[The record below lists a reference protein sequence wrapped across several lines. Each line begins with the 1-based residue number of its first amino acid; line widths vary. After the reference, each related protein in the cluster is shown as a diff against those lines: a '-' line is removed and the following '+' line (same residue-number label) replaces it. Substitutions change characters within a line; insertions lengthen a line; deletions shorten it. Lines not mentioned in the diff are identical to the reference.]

1 MATSRQAQRRSSLI
15 IGLVAALLAVASL
28 PFGLA
33 AYQIHLAR
41 ESLVDQAQRTH
52 LIAAR
57 ASADRV
63 VALLSALQSTAE
75 SAAQNPQLYSE
86 PASDAARE
94 VLAGILIGQANVLAA
109 ATFYGDGTQDVLV
122 QLARRPDAGVIEAA
136 DLQTLEPAV
145 LLRTVG

>member
-1 MATSRQAQRRSSLI
+1 MVRAGVQTQRRSSLI
-15 IGLVAALLAVASL
+15 LGLVAALLAVAAL
-28 PFGLA
+28 PFALA

-63 VALLSALQSTAE
+63 AAALSALRSTAE
-75 SAAQNPQLYSE
+75 SAAQNPQLYTE

-94 VLAGILIGQANVLAA
+94 VLAGILVGQTDVLAA
-109 ATFYGDGTQDVLV
+109 ATF
-122 QLARRPDAGVIEAA
+122 
-136 DLQTLEPAV
+136 
-145 LLRTVG
+145 